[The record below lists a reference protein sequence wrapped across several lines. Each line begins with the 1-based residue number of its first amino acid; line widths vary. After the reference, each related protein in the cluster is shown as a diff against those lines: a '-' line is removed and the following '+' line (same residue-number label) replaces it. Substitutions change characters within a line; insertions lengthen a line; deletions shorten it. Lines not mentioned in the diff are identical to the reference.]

1 MERLPD
7 AAALEDPDAPQPAE
21 SAAQGTDELV
31 LMFDGSSWAEV
42 RDSLG
47 QTLYYGLYDSPA
59 PLRLT
64 GQLPFV
70 VFLGN
75 SPAVT
80 LLFNGE
86 THDQTSFNR
95 ANNTARF
102 ALDDAGLRDER
113 SHRYP
118 ARDA

>member
-1 MERLPD
+1 MTTAAGATVEQMPGT
-7 AAALEDPDAPQPAE
+7 AALEDTDALQPAE
-21 SAAQGTDELV
+21 SAVQGTDELV
-31 LMFDGSSWAEV
+31 LMIDGSSWAEV

-102 ALDDAGLRDER
+102 ALDSTGLRR
-113 SHRYP
+113 P
-118 ARDA
+118 